1 MSLRLVTPTFP
12 SPNCKLKY
20 QDDCSC
26 YPAGYLEVGGVL
38 IVRRHDAVVKVRG
51 GGPRQHQVGEAGRD
65 LVLRVDQ
72 RHVRLVLHLSLQS
85 DRERGGVRG
94 GE

>member
-1 MSLRLVTPTFP
+1 MT
-12 SPNCKLKY
+12 
-20 QDDCSC
+20 
-26 YPAGYLEVGGVL
+26 VGSSGTS
-38 IVRRHDAVVKVRG
+38 
-51 GGPRQHQVGEAGRD
+51 QHQVGQTGRD

-72 RHVRLVLHLSLQS
+72 RHVSLVLHLSLQS